1 MFSRTVYHKSRKY
14 EETVFS
20 VYAVIVEPLYINLK
34 FIFHIFFHLGDI
46 KTQAKVVRSF
56 FMQFIHYEELPPE
69 KWPSEDYT

>member
-1 MFSRTVYHKSRKY
+1 MFSRTVYHRSRKY

-20 VYAVIVEPLYINLK
+20 VYAVIFEPLHINLK
-34 FIFHIFFHLGDI
+34 FIFHIFFFWEIL

-56 FMQFIHYEELPPE
+56 FMQFIHYEELPQE